1 MGAFLWKCGR
11 QRFKKKISYE
21 ELVLW
26 LIKNNYGWL
35 TVEEMNAILCIIT
48 PNWGQP
54 EEEE

>member
-54 EEEE
+54 EEE